1 MAEEQQQQ
9 GRDATSRRQG
19 DRYLLSSDDIR
30 TFHTNGY
37 VHLKVQCRFLMLP
50 WLLAAAASAHEVS
63 FISFLISVF
72 FGGETQKQPWLC
84 PSASSKTVF
93 MQFSLQSHCS
103 FSFPPLAKTAGVVQ
117 SK

>member
-1 MAEEQQQQ
+1 MAEEQQHQ
-9 GRDATSRRQG
+9 GRDDTSRRQG

-50 WLLAAAASAHEVS
+50 WLLAAVASAHEVS
-63 FISFLISVF
+63 LSLFSFLF
-72 FGGETQKQPWLC
+72 FVGETQKQPWLC

-93 MQFSLQSHCS
+93 MQFFSLQPHCS
-103 FSFPPLAKTAGVVQ
+103 FSFPPVAKTAGVVQ

>member
-1 MAEEQQQQ
+1 MAEEQQRQ

-63 FISFLISVF
+63 FISFLISIFCWVKLRNNHGYVLLIPQKLFSCSSSLCNLIAVF
-72 FGGETQKQPWLC
+72 LFVQWLKQQ
-84 PSASSKTVF
+84 V
-93 MQFSLQSHCS
+93 
-103 FSFPPLAKTAGVVQ
+103 
-117 SK
+117 